1 MTRRYNNDMHAH
13 IGYGEIRCS
22 LISEGTAW
30 SPDVAQDMINRL
42 NDLWFN
48 TLQSLDEFG
57 MLATSSDAEEED
69 DDDFYPTPER
79 ELQDPIIV
87 YLNDESS
94 DNG

>member
-1 MTRRYNNDMHAH
+1 MNRRYSQDMHAH

-30 SPDVAQDMINRL
+30 SPDVAQDMVNRL

-57 MLATSSDAEEED
+57 MLASSGEGD
-69 DDDFYPTPER
+69 DDDDEFGPTPER
-79 ELQDPIIV
+79 ELQDPITV
-87 YLNDESS
+87 YLEGD
-94 DNG
+94 DLG

>member
-1 MTRRYNNDMHAH
+1 MNRRYSQDMHAH

-30 SPDVAQDMINRL
+30 SPDVAQDMVNRL

-57 MLATSSDAEEED
+57 MLASSGEGGD
-69 DDDFYPTPER
+69 DDDDEFGPTPER
-79 ELQDPIIV
+79 ELQDPITV
-87 YLNDESS
+87 YLEGD
-94 DNG
+94 DLG

>member
-1 MTRRYNNDMHAH
+1 MNRRYSQDMHAH

-30 SPDVAQDMINRL
+30 SPDVAQDMVNRL

-57 MLATSSDAEEED
+57 MLASSGDGAPEEED
-69 DDDFYPTPER
+69 DDDYATPER
-79 ELQDPIIV
+79 ELQDPFVV
-87 YLNDESS
+87 YIEGDDL
-94 DNG
+94 G